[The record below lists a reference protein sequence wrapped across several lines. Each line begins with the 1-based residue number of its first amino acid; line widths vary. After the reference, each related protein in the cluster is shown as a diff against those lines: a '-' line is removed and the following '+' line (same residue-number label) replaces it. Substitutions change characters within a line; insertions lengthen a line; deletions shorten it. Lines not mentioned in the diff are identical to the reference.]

1 MRTNL
6 GKHLPIGLWLIVRFY
21 VFGALLLV
29 VSLFTNGS
37 NVRQVIAAAH
47 GLSPSA
53 DTGFVLAVA
62 ALALVVAYGLVSLS
76 RWGFLLALGYSFLL
90 CFVSLARGGP
100 NFAWTGQPE
109 LQTYFGTLVWSG
121 IVLIYLLSIRNR
133 FLHPEVS
140 EQPSK
145 QG

>member
-1 MRTNL
+1 MRTNI
-6 GKHLPIGLWLIVRFY
+6 GKHLPLGLWLIVSFY
-21 VFGALLLV
+21 VFGALVLV

-53 DTGFVLAVA
+53 DTGFVWAVA
-62 ALALVVAYGLVSLS
+62 ALALVLAYGLVSLS

-90 CFVSLARGGP
+90 CFVSLARGGLT
-100 NFAWTGQPE
+100 FAWTGQPE
-109 LQTYFGTLVWSG
+109 LQTYFGNLVWSG

-133 FLHPEVS
+133 FLHPETS
-140 EQPSK
+140 EQLSQ